1 MSRPDATTR
10 IVSPCKGCADRYPAC
25 HDHCE
30 RFKEYKEI
38 REKEN
43 EARRQ
48 YERKPFV
55 KYNPFDY

>member
-10 IVSPCKGCADRYPAC
+10 LMSPCKDCSDRHTAC

-30 RFKEYKEI
+30 KFKEYKAI

-55 KYNPFDY
+55 QYNPFNY

>member
-1 MSRPDATTR
+1 MSRPDQTTR
-10 IVSPCKGCADRYPAC
+10 EVAPCKDCTEKFTAC
-25 HDHCE
+25 HDRCE
-30 RFKEYKEI
+30 RFKEYKAI

-55 KYNPFDY
+55 QYNPFDY

>member
-10 IVSPCKGCADRYPAC
+10 LMPPCKGCPERHPGC

-30 RFKEYKEI
+30 RFKEYKLI

-43 EARRQ
+43 EARR
-48 YERKPFV
+48 
-55 KYNPFDY
+55 KYNFESAIFSKIT

>member
-1 MSRPDATTR
+1 MSRPDQTSR
-10 IVSPCKGCADRYPAC
+10 IIPPCKDCVERHTAC

-30 RFKEYKEI
+30 RFKEYKAI

-55 KYNPFDY
+55 QYNPFDY

>member
-1 MSRPDATTR
+1 MSKPDATTR
-10 IVSPCKGCADRYPAC
+10 KMPPCKDCTDRYTAC
-25 HDHCE
+25 HDHCN
-30 RFKEYKEI
+30 RFKEYKAI

-55 KYNPFDY
+55 QYNPFSY

>member
-1 MSRPDATTR
+1 MSNPNPTSRHIA
-10 IVSPCKGCADRYPAC
+10 PCKGCTERYTAC

-30 RFKEYKEI
+30 RFKEYKAM

-55 KYNPFDY
+55 KYNPYDY